1 MKMITVIRMMMII
14 SSITVR
20 TEAMLES
27 ITLEDPGD
35 VVGSIKLPEFNLEVE
50 SYSIAIMQLF
60 FYYQH
65 IKSEMRP

>member
-14 SSITVR
+14 SSNTVR

-35 VVGSIKLPEFNLEVE
+35 VVGSIKLPEFGGRKLF
-50 SYSIAIMQLF
+50 YSHHAALF
-60 FYYQH
+60 LLTT
-65 IKSEMRP
+65 